1 MKRLSLLCA
10 VLFVALTAASTLF
23 AAQVRVYVSEFA
35 VTGAANKDELKSTL
49 QTLFA
54 SRLSND
60 SVLSVDS
67 PVGADVLVKGSY
79 IAFGKVFS
87 LDAVA
92 KDPSGRVIA
101 RSFQQGESQDELIP
115 AAGKLGQSLAAE
127 IAAKVKPGV
136 VMVPQQVSQ
145 PVPAPVPVPVS
156 DVVRPS
162 APQQAADVVKASTTS
177 DIVKPQDLTRT
188 ASGGWMSQRLSGTLI
203 GIAPGK
209 TAADGTRDF
218 YVADEQALRLYRKG
232 EGLKLVAEV
241 SFSPG
246 DRVIAVDSADLDGDG
261 TPEAYLTVLS
271 GDSLASQVWVAEKDS
286 LKRVAAKLPYYFRG
300 IALNGKDYK
309 IYAQQMSTDKDF
321 YGDVY
326 EVVKNGDRFDL
337 KNPIKLPRFGYLY
350 NFNQFRD
357 ASGSVC
363 TVVLNDDGYLIVYS
377 AAGEELWRSSDK
389 FGGSET
395 YFKREDL
402 ANVRTTGDP
411 FRWVFLEQRITVSPA
426 GEVIVPKNE
435 GMFVIG
441 NNRAFKKSSVYAFTW
456 NGSSMDEVWHTK
468 QSQSYLAD
476 YLYDSTRKE
485 LVALEVVKKEGL
497 LDKGASMMVV
507 KRVE

>member
-1 MKRLSLLCA
+1 MRKIATGVCALL
-10 VLFVALTAASTLF
+10 LVALVAAGAL
-23 AAQVRVYVSEFA
+23 AAQIRVYVSEFA

-54 SRLSND
+54 SRLSTD

-101 RSFQQGESQDELIP
+101 RAFQQGESQDELIP
-115 AAGKLGQSLAAE
+115 AAGKLGQSMAAE

-136 VMVPQQVSQ
+136 VMVPQPMAVA
-145 PVPAPVPVPVS
+145 APVAASPS

-162 APQQAADVVKASTTS
+162 APQPTTDVVKASTTS

-188 ASGGWMSQRLSGTLI
+188 ASGGWMSQRLTGTLN

-209 TAADGTRDF
+209 VASDGTRDF
-218 YVADEQALRLYRKG
+218 YMADEQALRLYRKSDVM
-232 EGLKLVAEV
+232 KLVAEV
-241 SFSPG
+241 TFSPRE
-246 DRVIAVDSADLDGDG
+246 RVIGVDSADLDGDG
-261 TPEAYLTVLS
+261 TPEAYVTIID
-271 GDSLASQVWVAEKDS
+271 GETLASQVWVGGKDS
-286 LKRVAAKLPYYFRG
+286 LKRVAAKLPYFFRG
-300 IALNGKDYK
+300 IALGGKDYK
-309 IYAQQMSTDKDF
+309 IYAQQMSSDKDY
-321 YGDVY
+321 YGDVH
-326 EVVKNGDRFDL
+326 ELVKNGDRFEL
-337 KNPIKLPRFGYLY
+337 KNPLQLPRFGYLY
-350 NFNQFRD
+350 NFNRCQD
-357 ASGSVC
+357 AAGNSY
-363 TVVLNDDGYLIVYS
+363 TVVINEDGYLIVYS

-389 FGGSET
+389 FGGSVT

-402 ANVRTTGDP
+402 ANVRSTGDP
-411 FRWVFLEQRITVSPA
+411 FRWIFMEQRITVSPA

-441 NNRAFKKSSVYAFTW
+441 NNRAYKKSSVYAFAW
-456 NGSSMDEVWHTK
+456 NGSSLDEIWHTK
-468 QSQSYLAD
+468 QSQNYLAD
-476 YLYDSTRKE
+476 YLYDADRKE

-497 LDKGASMMVV
+497 LDKGASMVAV
-507 KRVE
+507 KRLE

>member
-1 MKRLSLLCA
+1 MKKIAIIACSLL
-10 VLFVALTAASTLF
+10 LVALAVAGAS
-23 AAQVRVYVSEFA
+23 AAQIRVYVSEFA
-35 VTGAANKDELKSTL
+35 VTGAANKDELKTTL
-49 QTLFA
+49 QTLLA
-54 SRLSND
+54 SRLNSD
-60 SVLSVDS
+60 SVLTVDS
-67 PVGADVLVKGSY
+67 PVGADVQVKGSY

-92 KDPSGRVIA
+92 KDANGRVIA

-115 AAGKLGQSLAAE
+115 AAGKLGQALAAE

-136 VMVPQQVSQ
+136 ALAPP
-145 PVPAPVPVPVS
+145 PVPAPVPAAPS
-156 DVVRPS
+156 DVVRP
-162 APQQAADVVKASTTS
+162 AASQPTPDVVKTSTTS
-177 DIVKPQDLTRT
+177 DIVKPQELTRT
-188 ASGGWMSQRLSGTLI
+188 ASGGWMSQRLTGTLI

-209 TAADGTRDF
+209 VAADGTRDF
-218 YVADEQALRLYRKG
+218 YVADEQSLRLYRKG
-232 EGLKLVAEV
+232 DGLKLVAEV

-261 TPEAYLTVLS
+261 TPEAYLTVVS
-271 GDSLASQVWVAEKDS
+271 GESLASQVWVAEKDS

-300 IALNGKDYK
+300 TALYGKDYK

-326 EVVKNGDRFDL
+326 ELVKNGDRFEL

-357 ASGSVC
+357 AAGNSC

-402 ANVRTTGDP
+402 ANIRTTGDQ
-411 FRWVFLEQRITVSPA
+411 FRWIFLEQRITVTPT
-426 GEVIVPKNE
+426 GEIIVPKNE

-441 NNRAFKKSSVYAFTW
+441 NNRAYKKSSLYAFVW
-456 NGSSMDEVWHTK
+456 NGSSLDEIWHTK
-468 QSQSYLAD
+468 QSQNYQAD
-476 YLYDSTRKE
+476 YFFDSARKE

-497 LDKGASMMVV
+497 FGKGASVVAV

>member
-10 VLFVALTAASTLF
+10 VLLVALMTASTLF
-23 AAQVRVYVSEFA
+23 AAQIRVYVAEFA

-54 SRLSND
+54 SRLTTD

-101 RSFQQGESQDELIP
+101 RAFQQGESQDELIP
-115 AAGKLGQSLAAE
+115 AAGKLGQSMAAE

-136 VMVPQQVSQ
+136 VMVPQPVAVAA
-145 PVPAPVPVPVS
+145 PVAVPAS

-162 APQQAADVVKASTTS
+162 ASQPASDLVKASTTS
-177 DIVKPQDLTRT
+177 DIVRPQELTRT
-188 ASGGWMSQRLSGTLI
+188 ASGGWMSQRLSGALM

-209 TAADGTRDF
+209 VASDGTRE
-218 YVADEQALRLYRKG
+218 YYIADEQALRLYRQSDN
-232 EGLKLVAEV
+232 LKLVAEV
-241 SFSPG
+241 AFSPRE
-246 DRVIAVDSADLDGDG
+246 RVIGVDSADLDGDG
-261 TPEAYLTVLS
+261 IPEAYVTIMD
-271 GDSLASQVWVAEKDS
+271 GDSLSSQVWVAGKDS
-286 LKRVAAKLPYYFRG
+286 LKRVATKLPYYFRG
-300 IALNGKDYK
+300 IALMGKDHK
-309 IYAQQMSTDKDF
+309 IYAQQMSSDKDY
-321 YGDVY
+321 YGDVQ
-326 EVVKNGDRFDL
+326 ELVKNGDRFEL

-357 ASGSVC
+357 AAGNTF
-363 TVVLNDDGYLIVYS
+363 TVVINDDGYLIVYS

-411 FRWVFLEQRITVSPA
+411 FRWVFLEQRITVTPS
-426 GEVIVPKNE
+426 GEVVVPKNE

-441 NNRAFKKSSVYAFTW
+441 NNRAYKKSSVYAFAW
-456 NGSSMDEVWHTK
+456 NGSSLDEIWHTK
-468 QSQSYLAD
+468 QSQNYLAD
-476 YLYDSTRKE
+476 YLYDTARKE
-485 LVALEVVKKEGL
+485 LMALEVVKKEGL
-497 LDKGASMMVV
+497 LDKGASMVTV